1 MTWEPNCSVS
11 VNGVD
16 YSSKTI
22 NSISVNYGR
31 QSYWEQARAGTA
43 TVEIVNWD
51 NSDYGFEIN
60 NSIVITVDNASATA
74 RTVFT
79 GKVTNIAT
87 RMAAVGSVQEVSLIT
102 ISAVG
107 PFAAMSRA
115 IIGSSGY
122 SKELDS
128 VRMTNIFTDAGV
140 TVDVVDTP
148 GIYEFALVDAF
159 SADAYSTA
167 AKYAGMANGYIYE
180 TTAGEIGF
188 ANESRRT
195 IDVTAS
201 GYMTIPENYILWRSV
216 SSNKSLGDI
225 LNSITLSYKDNAT
238 VTASDATSEGLYGLL
253 GASVTTELHNLSEA
267 QELADKYVAL
277 RRVPRLN
284 MSSFSIQLDSLNIS
298 SADLDSF
305 LQMTMGK
312 AISISGLPVPL
323 MPTNYYGFVEGWSL
337 AVSRTQA
344 GISLT
349 TSESSYSIQPTRWQ
363 DVSAALIWS
372 GVGGTVQ
379 WETYD

>member
-225 LNSITLSYKDNAT
+225 LNSITLSHRNNAT
-238 VTASDATSEGLYGLL
+238 VTASDATSEGLYGPL

-284 MSSFSIQLDSLNIS
+284 MSSFSIQLDSPNIS

>member
-22 NSISVNYGR
+22 NSISVNHGR

-122 SKELDS
+122 AKELDS

-284 MSSFSIQLDSLNIS
+284 MSSFSIQLDSPNIS

>member
-1 MTWEPNCSVS
+1 
-11 VNGVD
+11 
-16 YSSKTI
+16 
-22 NSISVNYGR
+22 
-31 QSYWEQARAGTA
+31 
-43 TVEIVNWD
+43 
-51 NSDYGFEIN
+51 
-60 NSIVITVDNASATA
+60 
-74 RTVFT
+74 
-79 GKVTNIAT
+79 
-87 RMAAVGSVQEVSLIT
+87 
-102 ISAVG
+102 
-107 PFAAMSRA
+107 
-115 IIGSSGY
+115 
-122 SKELDS
+122 
-128 VRMTNIFTDAGV
+128 
-140 TVDVVDTP
+140 
-148 GIYEFALVDAF
+148 
-159 SADAYSTA
+159 
-167 AKYAGMANGYIYE
+167 
-180 TTAGEIGF
+180 
-188 ANESRRT
+188 
-195 IDVTAS
+195 
-201 GYMTIPENYILWRSV
+201 
-216 SSNKSLGDI
+216 
-225 LNSITLSYKDNAT
+225 
-238 VTASDATSEGLYGLL
+238 VTASDATSEGLYGPL

-284 MSSFSIQLDSLNIS
+284 MSSFSIQLDSPNIS

>member
-148 GIYEFALVDAF
+148 GIYEFALADAF

-180 TTAGEIGF
+180 TSAGEIGF